1 MSETSAGSTEGQGW
15 AILRQVIF
23 AAEDNAAAGALV
35 RERLGLGTGFE
46 DPGLATINM
55 TDNTIPVGEGSFL
68 EIISPWEK
76 DTSLGR
82 WLAKRGGA
90 GGYMLAVQI
99 PDIEGVRARAA
110 EMGID
115 EILRD
120 TVDGHELSQYS
131 PWELG
136 LIFEADG
143 IADPDVWYW
152 DEVGWSLE
160 PDAAVTDIVDVEVA
174 VEDPDKV
181 TALWHQLLDL
191 PPSGEREVKM
201 GHRVLRFVPGEGKG
215 RMTAMTLKAAGDTP
229 REPEELL
236 GLTVRYA

>member
-1 MSETSAGSTEGQGW
+1 MNGTDGQSW
-15 AILRQVIF
+15 AIMRQVIF
-23 AAEDNAAAGALV
+23 AAEDNAAAGALL
-35 RERLGLGTGFE
+35 RERLGVGTGFA
-46 DPGLATINM
+46 DPGVATINM
-55 TDNTIPVGEGSFL
+55 TDNTIPVGGGCFL

-90 GGYMLAVQI
+90 GGYMLAIQL
-99 PDIEGVRARAA
+99 PDLDGVRKRAA
-110 EMGID
+110 EMGIE

-152 DEVGWSLE
+152 DDVGWTLE
-160 PDAAVTDIVDVEVA
+160 PDARVDDIVDVEVA

-191 PPSGEREVKM
+191 PTSNDREVRM
-201 GHRVLRFVPGEGKG
+201 GDRVLRFVEGEGKG
-215 RMTAMTLKAAGDTP
+215 RMTAVTLKTADGRP
-229 REPEELL
+229 REAEELL